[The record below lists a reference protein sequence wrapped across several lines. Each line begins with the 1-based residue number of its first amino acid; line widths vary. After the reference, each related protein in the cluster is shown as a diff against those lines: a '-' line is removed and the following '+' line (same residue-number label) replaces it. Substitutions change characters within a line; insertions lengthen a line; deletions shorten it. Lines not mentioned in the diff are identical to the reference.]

1 MACPHHRAAR
11 NGRARRRVLAATGL
25 SIVLGLSAACGS
37 RSGSDANPA
46 LDPANELPFGNL
58 DVPVAA
64 AQVNAQILVGGWAMD
79 DRGVREVRVYV
90 DGRFANATPLNFD
103 RPDVS
108 KMFPPVYVRGGN
120 LHGWGVNVGFAAP
133 GPHTVL
139 AQAVDSDGAT
149 KDIGTVSVTSREQ

>member
-1 MACPHHRAAR
+1 VACPHHRAAR

-90 DGRFANATPLNFD
+90 DGRFASATELWRSPEGTITAN
-103 RPDVS
+103 S
-108 KMFPPVYVRGGN
+108 SPPTR
-120 LHGWGVNVGFAAP
+120 
-133 GPHTVL
+133 HTTSV
-139 AQAVDSDGAT
+139 ARTEPRRTSAT
-149 KDIGTVSVTSREQ
+149 